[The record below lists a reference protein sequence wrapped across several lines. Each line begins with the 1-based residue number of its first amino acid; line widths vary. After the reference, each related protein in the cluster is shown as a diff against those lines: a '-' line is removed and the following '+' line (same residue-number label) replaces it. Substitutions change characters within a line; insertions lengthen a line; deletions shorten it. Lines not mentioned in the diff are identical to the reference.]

1 MLEVHGIATNL
12 GNRCELPE
20 VAKRN
25 LCLDLESHDKHP
37 NRHFHSI
44 PNWLSRIRDLKL
56 ELQQQFCAFA
66 GKTRQIER
74 GADADL
80 APGDVR
86 LPSRA
91 HKNLGGNPPVEV
103 RSEIDGVAGEGIE
116 YRSVIMVQVP
126 EIGTDCDI
134 GNDLEGE
141 RGRHAKG
148 RFLLPHTE
156 IGAGCLRLVEEI
168 KAEVEPVFDEFGIGF
183 EPCLKAV
190 VHDLVAARLVATVE
204 FRLQRQRDGQW
215 RPLMVDEDGSYV
227 GFESIAGPH
236 VAVVEARNVVDT
248 VIGDGGSEFDL
259 HELGRR
265 ILVFKRGLTDA
276 VAAAPLAEIGFRIR
290 LELLVGLVSD
300 RRADGKTEYVFC
312 LEFVES
318 AIFLCARY
326 DRI

>member
-1 MLEVHGIATNL
+1 
-12 GNRCELPE
+12 
-20 VAKRN
+20 
-25 LCLDLESHDKHP
+25 
-37 NRHFHSI
+37 
-44 PNWLSRIRDLKL
+44 
-56 ELQQQFCAFA
+56 
-66 GKTRQIER
+66 
-74 GADADL
+74 DADL
-80 APGDVR
+80 APGDLR

-91 HKNLGGNPPVEV
+91 HKNLRGNPPVEGW
-103 RSEIDGVAGEGIE
+103 SEIDGVASKGIE
-116 YRSVIMVQVP
+116 HRSVIMAQVP
-126 EIGTDCDI
+126 ELGTDCDI

-156 IGAGCLRLVEEI
+156 IGAGGLRLVEEI
-168 KAEVEPVFDEFGIGF
+168 KAEVEAVFDEFGIGF

-227 GFESIAGPH
+227 GFESIYGPH

-248 VIGDGGSEFDL
+248 VIGDGGTEFDL
-259 HELGRR
+259 HELGGR
-265 ILVFKRGLTDA
+265 ILVFKRCLTDA
-276 VAAAPLAEIGFRIR
+276 VATAPLSEIGFLVR
-290 LELLVGLVSD
+290 LEFLVAWVCG
-300 RRADGKTEYVFC
+300 RGADGEAEYVFC

-326 DRI
+326 DRTRKQYRCGCSQNAVGRPSHTHADRRFLFARRHPTGPPCSIGRRCLTK